1 MISIDIKDC
10 TLVVSSCDAYEDLWP
25 AFFKILSIEWPNIE
39 CPIVLN
45 TESKSYNYPG
55 LDIRTF
61 RMYHPGEKIPW
72 SRRLRETL
80 EKIESKYIIFMLDDF
95 FLQGTVDTKRL
106 KQCLDSMEQNNRIV
120 SFCFMETFSSN
131 VKDERYIQFERRPLI
146 APYKLNCQAAL
157 WKRTSFIKYLKKDE
171 NPWEW
176 ETMGNWRTYRYPRDI
191 FYSQIPNGDYIF
203 PYIYKANGINWG
215 GLALYRGKWY
225 LPYVEPLFKKHDIEM
240 NFSVRGTVKD
250 IDFVPSARK
259 KKSDYTGIKRKL
271 YWLIQI
277 YIAIMALIHFL
288 KNIKHFL

>member
-157 WKRTSFIKYLKKDE
+157 WRRNSISKESR
-171 NPWEW
+171 
-176 ETMGNWRTYRYPRDI
+176 
-191 FYSQIPNGDYIF
+191 
-203 PYIYKANGINWG
+203 
-215 GLALYRGKWY
+215 
-225 LPYVEPLFKKHDIEM
+225 M
-240 NFSVRGTVKD
+240 N
-250 IDFVPSARK
+250 
-259 KKSDYTGIKRKL
+259 
-271 YWLIQI
+271 
-277 YIAIMALIHFL
+277 
-288 KNIKHFL
+288 